1 MMHTEELK
9 PEVSRRTAAA
19 LVELLAICPVCGC
32 EAPALYESPARCCD
46 LYLLTWFRS
55 DAA

>member
-1 MMHTEELK
+1 MNTEEAK
-9 PEVSRRTAAA
+9 PEANRKSAAA
-19 LVELLAICPVCGC
+19 LVELLAICPICGLQGS
-32 EAPALYESPARCCD
+32 ALYESPARCCD